1 MYNIKAKV
9 THFDN
14 NLTTL
19 LVIKTKNRT
28 PEDAKQ
34 YAARVISGWDNVK
47 DIEIIEVSTRPIV
60 LKKYL
65 LEIKLFYRYQKPRIT
80 KITPKGETPEEAA
93 LIADEILQVWKHW
106 REYKILNIEEL

>member
-28 PEDAKQ
+28 PEEAKQ
-34 YAARVISGWDNVK
+34 YAVRVISGWENVK
-47 DIEIIEVSTRPIV
+47 DIEIIEVSPREMV
-60 LKKYL
+60 LNKYL
-65 LEIKLFYRYQKPRIT
+65 IQIKLYYRHKAPRIS
-80 KITPKGETPEEAA
+80 KLTPKGETPEEAA
-93 LIADEILQVWKHW
+93 LILDEIIQAWPKWK
-106 REYKILNIEEL
+106 EYEILNITEI